1 MGVLTT
7 TISCLNTLGTPGRLS
22 NDSKRFFEPL
32 FSTFPD
38 LVSVPRIYR
47 TIFCFLPVS
56 DHTMEHT
63 AHSHLDQTT
72 KLALRSTY
80 HYNFPPHLRLPQQN
94 TAFILHNGFGKGSVG
109 LSFLVPDA
117 HAIHDGLRHSSSNQ
131 QYSAVCICSST
142 ATTAVLVVPV
152 VY

>member
-1 MGVLTT
+1 
-7 TISCLNTLGTPGRLS
+7 
-22 NDSKRFFEPL
+22 
-32 FSTFPD
+32 
-38 LVSVPRIYR
+38 
-47 TIFCFLPVS
+47 
-56 DHTMEHT
+56 MEHT

-131 QYSAVCICSST
+131 QYSAVCMYMLIDSDNRSTSST
-142 ATTAVLVVPV
+142 SRILSRSSYYGRLRNVVNGEIPGSIYKALRSAVGLRRPLRSLRKVKSTSNYAKRTEVHD
-152 VY
+152 